1 MSLKK
6 KFIGI
11 AAAAAI
17 AFSGAAYAKTYA
29 EVNGKKITD
38 QDLKFILHS
47 LGGINFNKLPKDR
60 QKKII
65 DQAIERRLLSDKAIK
80 DGIENDPVYKQ
91 TLESIKR
98 DLALEIWMKK
108 QYGEISVTEKEAK
121 DFYKK
126 NADKFKRPELVK
138 ARHILVKTEKEA
150 KEIINELK
158 KAGKGKKLEEK
169 FIELAK
175 KKSVGPSGKN
185 GGELGWFDRKQMV
198 KEFSDA
204 AFKLKKGEFTKK
216 PVKTQFGYHIIY
228 VEDKKPAGTIPYEK
242 VQDSII
248 AQLKLNK
255 FKEKIQKL
263 GKELRKKAKI
273 KYLDK

>member
-1 MSLKK
+1 MNLKRK
-6 KFIGI
+6 VLSTAI
-11 AAAAAI
+11 AASIALSGSLFAKDYAI
-17 AFSGAAYAKTYA
+17 
-29 EVNGKKITD
+29 VNGKRITD
-38 QDLKFILHS
+38 MDLKFILHS
-47 LGGINFNKLPKDR
+47 LGGVDFSKLPKDR

-65 DQAIERRLLSDKAIK
+65 DQAIERKLLSDKAIK
-80 DGIENDPVYKQ
+80 DGIEKDPVYKK

-108 QYGEISVTEKEAK
+108 EYAGINVTEKEVK

-126 NADKFKRPELVK
+126 NADKFKMPEMVK
-138 ARHILVKTEKEA
+138 ARHILVKSEKEA
-150 KEIINELK
+150 KEIIKELK

-198 KEFSDA
+198 KAFSDA
-204 AFKLKKGEFTKK
+204 AFSLKKGEFTTK

-228 VEDKKPAGTIPYEK
+228 VEDKKAAGKIPFEK
-242 VQDSII
+242 VENSII
-248 AQLKLNK
+248 AQLKLQK
-255 FKEKIQKL
+255 FKEKIQKI
-263 GKELRKKAKI
+263 GKELRSKAKI
-273 KYLDK
+273 KYLNK

>member
-1 MSLKK
+1 MNLKK

-17 AFSGAAYAKTYA
+17 AFGGAAYAKTYA
-29 EVNGKKITD
+29 TVNGEKITD

-47 LGGINFNKLPKDR
+47 LGGVDFKKLPKDR

-65 DQAIERRLLSDKAIK
+65 DQAIERKLLSEKAIK
-80 DGIENDPVYKQ
+80 DGIEKDPVYKQ

-121 DFYKK
+121 EFYKK

-150 KEIINELK
+150 KEIIKELK

-185 GGELGWFDRKQMV
+185 GGELGWFDKKQMV
-198 KEFSDA
+198 KEFSEA
-204 AFKLKKGEFTKK
+204 AFKLKKGEFTTK
-216 PVKTQFGYHIIY
+216 PVKTQFGYHVIY
-228 VEDKKPAGTIPYEK
+228 VEDKKPAGQIEYDK

-263 GKELRKKAKI
+263 GKDLRKKAKI
-273 KYLDK
+273 KYMDK

>member
-1 MSLKK
+1 MNFKK
-6 KFIGI
+6 RLISTAV
-11 AAAAAI
+11 AAVI
-17 AFSGAAYAKTYA
+17 AFGGAAYAKTYA
-29 EVNGKKITD
+29 EVNGQKITD

-47 LGGINFNKLPKDR
+47 LGGVDFSKLPKDR

-65 DQAIERRLLSDKAIK
+65 DQAIERKLLSDKAIK
-80 DGIENDPVYKQ
+80 EGIENDPVYKQ

-108 QYGEISVTEKEAK
+108 QYAGITVTEKEVK
-121 DFYKK
+121 DYYNK
-126 NADKFKRPELVK
+126 NKDKFKMPELVK
-138 ARHILVKTEKEA
+138 ARHILVKSEKEA

-204 AFKLKKGEFTKK
+204 AFKLKKGEFTTK

-228 VEDKKPAGTIPYEK
+228 VEDKKPAGVMPLDK
-242 VQDSII
+242 VENSII

-255 FKEKIQKL
+255 FKEKVQKTA
-263 GKELRKKAKI
+263 KELRSKAKI
-273 KYLDK
+273 KYLNK

>member
-1 MSLKK
+1 MSLKR

-11 AAAAAI
+11 AAATAI
-17 AFSGAAYAKTYA
+17 AFGGAVYAKDYA
-29 EVNGKKITD
+29 EVNGQKITD

-47 LGGINFNKLPKDR
+47 LGGIDFNKLPKDR

-65 DQAIERRLLSDKAIK
+65 DQAIERKLLSEKAIK
-80 DGIENDPVYKQ
+80 DGIEKDEAYQ
-91 TLESIKR
+91 MTLNAIKK

-108 QYGEISVTEKEAK
+108 QFATVKVSEKEAK
-121 DFYKK
+121 DFYDK
-126 NADKFKRPELVK
+126 NPDKFKVPELVK

-158 KAGKGKKLEEK
+158 KAGKGKKLEKK

-185 GGELGWFDRKQMV
+185 GGELGWFDKKQMV
-198 KEFSDA
+198 KEFSEA

-216 PVKTQFGYHIIY
+216 PVKTQFGYHVIY
-228 VEDKKPAGTIPYEK
+228 VEDKKPAGK
-242 VQDSII
+242 VEFNKVKDSII
-248 AQLKLNK
+248 SQLRVEKW
-255 FKEKIQKL
+255 KEKIQKL
-263 GKELRKKAKI
+263 GKDLRKKAKV

>member
-1 MSLKK
+1 MNLKK
-6 KFIGI
+6 RVLSSAI
-11 AAAAAI
+11 AACI
-17 AFSGAAYAKTYA
+17 ALSGALYAKDYA
-29 EVNGKKITD
+29 VVNGKKITD
-38 QDLKFILHS
+38 MDLKFILHS
-47 LGGINFNKLPKDR
+47 LGGVNFDKLPKDR

-65 DQAIERRLLSDKAIK
+65 DQAIERRLLTQKAIK
-80 DGIENDPVYKQ
+80 DGIEKDPIYKK

-108 QYGEISVTEKEAK
+108 QYADISVTEKEVK
-121 DFYKK
+121 DYYKK

-138 ARHILVKTEKEA
+138 ARHILVKSEKEA
-150 KEIINELK
+150 KEIIKELE

-175 KKSVGPSGKN
+175 KKSIGPSGRN

-204 AFKLKKGEFTKK
+204 AFSLKKGEFTKK

-228 VEDKKPAGTIPYEK
+228 VEDKKPAGKIPFDK
-242 VQDSII
+242 VENSII
-248 AQLKLNK
+248 AQLKLQK
-255 FKEKIQKL
+255 FKDKIQKL
-263 GKELRKKAKI
+263 GKELRSKAKI
-273 KYLDK
+273 KYLNK